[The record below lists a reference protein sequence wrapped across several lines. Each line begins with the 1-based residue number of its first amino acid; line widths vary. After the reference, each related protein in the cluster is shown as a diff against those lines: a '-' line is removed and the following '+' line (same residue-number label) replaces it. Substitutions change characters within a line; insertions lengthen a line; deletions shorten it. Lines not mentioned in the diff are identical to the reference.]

1 MFMERNYQQEKTNS
15 LVRYCLCAI
24 SISVETLA
32 KGLVFGLNVV
42 CLRELGGTCLY
53 KDTSAGS
60 FCHLGACFDGW
71 AERQAHSEVSE
82 ITAKWRGLLF
92 LLMHLKLAPA
102 PGPEDKT
109 KCNNWKE
116 GPPPPEPPH
125 CFGCLRKILFIG
137 HEIEDV
143 QAFQELPKMHTTNT
157 LVVKIQNEIPKSKLN
172 CLQNTVLYQL
182 PKLFHLIAIPVLL
195 YLKTL
200 SGFFPFKEL
209 LTMHDAF

>member
-1 MFMERNYQQEKTNS
+1 MERNYQQEKTNS

-116 GPPPPEPPH
+116 GPPPPNPH
-125 CFGCLRKILFIG
+125 
-137 HEIEDV
+137 
-143 QAFQELPKMHTTNT
+143 
-157 LVVKIQNEIPKSKLN
+157 
-172 CLQNTVLYQL
+172 TVLAASERFCSSGTRLRTY
-182 PKLFHLIAIPVLL
+182 KLFKSFQKCTPQTLL
-195 YLKTL
+195 
-200 SGFFPFKEL
+200 
-209 LTMHDAF
+209 